1 MPAIRVLEQQRT
13 IRGGF
18 GVKTRDSEAFK
29 AWFGC
34 CPHTCHSLWGLGC
47 RSVPLR
53 QDQHQSLG
61 LPLALC
67 LAPAFQRGGAGKKLW
82 KGALKTRP
90 VLLGILLAWKVYLAQ
105 LMASAILVSL
115 FSSACTTSSRT
126 SRGYA
131 TAALLQRQKIV
142 QHEV

>member
-1 MPAIRVLEQQRT
+1 MPAIRVLVQQRT

-18 GVKTRDSEAFK
+18 RVKTRDSEAFK

-34 CPHTCHSLWGLGC
+34 CPTPVTVYAVQGVEACLCDKTSTSRWGCLWPCAWHLHFNAAVLG
-47 RSVPLR
+47 RNFR
-53 QDQHQSLG
+53 
-61 LPLALC
+61 
-67 LAPAFQRGGAGKKLW
+67 
-82 KGALKTRP
+82 KGALNTRP
-90 VLLGILLAWKVYLAQ
+90 VLLGILIAWKVFLAQ